1 MAMNEWWSLG
11 VTQQWIGRV
20 DRTVSVRAATSSGND
35 RQRGLRCRRAARPAR
50 LEADLSFVV
59 PVSNNWNL
67 YGRWNYS
74 LHDNQTIEALA
85 GFEWDSCC
93 MAVRLVGRQFIRSF
107 NSQEN
112 LGLYLEIELKGL
124 GSFGRDTGRLLD
136 DAILGYTR

>member
-1 MAMNEWWSLG
+1 MS
-11 VTQQWIGRV
+11 
-20 DRTVSVRAATSSGND
+20 SVRGQLHLKQGTIVNAAY
-35 RQRGLRCRRAARPAR
+35 RYRRATLGQPT
-50 LEADLSFVV
+50 LEETDLSFVI
-59 PVSNNWNL
+59 PVGTNWNL

-124 GSFGRDTGRLLD
+124 GQLRPRHGPI
-136 DAILGYTR
+136 A